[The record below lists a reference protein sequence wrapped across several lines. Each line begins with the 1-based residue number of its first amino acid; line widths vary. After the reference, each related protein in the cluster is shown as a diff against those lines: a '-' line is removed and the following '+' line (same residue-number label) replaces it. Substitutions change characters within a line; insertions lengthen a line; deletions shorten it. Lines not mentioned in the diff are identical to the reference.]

1 MRKKHSVHKTTT
13 EVSVLVFDLGW
24 IMNQLHKG
32 WSESQIHSMDD
43 LDVYITDGI
52 KYRPTS
58 LPLSNQR
65 PFRLKIQREDNLM
78 KYTSRSEG
86 GMDWRLP
93 LVFSNKKVSGA
104 LNTSNRQADACQ
116 KYSSSPHYLK
126 FSKRRRHIFGCISF
140 TWRTMQSPMSKNI

>member
-1 MRKKHSVHKTTT
+1 
-13 EVSVLVFDLGW
+13 
-24 IMNQLHKG
+24 MNQLHKG

-52 KYRPTS
+52 KYPPTS

-116 KYSSSPHYLK
+116 KYSSSQRCLK
-126 FSKRRRHIFGCISF
+126 FSKRRRHIFGYLFSLEDNAEEPNVKEYIKK
-140 TWRTMQSPMSKNI
+140 QLENIELYLAQG